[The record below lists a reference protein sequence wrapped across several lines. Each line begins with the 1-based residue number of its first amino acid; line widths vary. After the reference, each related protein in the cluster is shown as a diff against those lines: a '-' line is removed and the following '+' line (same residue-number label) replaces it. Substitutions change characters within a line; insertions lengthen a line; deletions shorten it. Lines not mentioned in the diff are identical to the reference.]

1 VKREVKVRQFA
12 SVAIAIF
19 GCNSTFSAEIT
30 VASNIGVQQVLERVR
45 QDFEQNG
52 AYHLNIKYDLATAL
66 KRRLDNGESFDV
78 AILTRPMIDDL
89 AKQGRVVGTS
99 SVSIAKTGVGVAVKT
114 GTAKPIIGTLGALRG
129 ALLASSG
136 IAYRKE
142 GQAGA
147 AAERVFDVLGIT
159 EKIKDRIYLD
169 PRPAGG
175 LLALEE
181 GKAPLAFGTLGE
193 IAADG
198 RVDLVGPLPGDL
210 QTYVV
215 FAVGMSSGT
224 KDPVACQAFIAFLRT
239 PEIRREFRNVGME
252 SN

>member
-1 VKREVKVRQFA
+1 MKARQLA
-12 SVAIAIF
+12 LVATAIF
-19 GCNSTFSAEIT
+19 FCNCAFAAEVT

-45 QDFEQNG
+45 QDFEHNG
-52 AYHLNIKYDLATAL
+52 AYHLDIKYGLATAL
-66 KRRLDNGESFDV
+66 KRRLDDGESFDV

-89 AKQGRVVGTS
+89 AKQGKVVGTS
-99 SVSIAKTGVGVAVKT
+99 SVSIAKTGVGVAVKA
-114 GTAKPIIGTLGALRG
+114 GTAKPIIGTRDALRS
-129 ALLASSG
+129 ALLASSE

-159 EKIKDRIYLD
+159 ETIKDRIYLD

-175 LLALEE
+175 LLAVEE

-193 IAADG
+193 IAADA

-215 FAVGMSSGT
+215 FTVGMASGA
-224 KDPVACQAFIAFLRT
+224 KDPDACRAFIAFLQT
-239 PEIRREFRNVGME
+239 PEVRREFRNVGME